1 MNDES
6 HHPSQTAESERT
18 SENGPHPRIG
28 SGAGSNPLPEG
39 EGTVVKSGAD
49 SNLTRSLAG
58 RGKGEGGNSRTRL
71 YTAIGISVVLLIL
84 LAIGVIPRIRNN
96 RELVAAAK
104 KVQST
109 PPEVYVVRPVPAS
122 ESGLTLAATTQAIQ
136 DSIIYARTSG
146 YVRKRY
152 VDIGDRVKAG
162 QVLAEIDSPEVYQQ
176 LQQAHADLLQSQ
188 KNLDVQKA
196 NLDLARRTA
205 ARYEGADAEQAVAK
219 QLVDQNVSAYRAA
232 EATVAAAEA
241 SVQSNRANVK
251 RWEDMTSF
259 QRVLAPFDGTVI
271 QRNFDVGALVTAG
284 SPINNTGAAPSSVS
298 GAAQGLFEVA
308 QIQSLRVFVNV
319 PQAYAPNVKI
329 GMPVQ
334 ILVRGRLMEPIAAK
348 VTRTANAIDQGTRT
362 LLTQV
367 DIPNESHR
375 LLPGMFVYV
384 SFQIAPSGQHWRLPA
399 EAVVFNAQG
408 TRVTMVG
415 PGNKLHFQKVTI
427 GRDLGTSIDIQAGL
441 NGNEVIVE
449 QPTVS
454 LQEGQVVNPI
464 ESKTP

>member
-1 MNDES
+1 EICLQFS
-6 HHPSQTAESERT
+6 TVLRVFELRHS
-18 SENGPHPRIG
+18 
-28 SGAGSNPLPEG
+28 LEG
-39 EGTVVKSGAD
+39 EGTVVKSGVD

-109 PPEVYVVRPVPAS
+109 PPEFYVVRPVPAS
-122 ESGLTLAATTQAIQ
+122 EFGLTLAATTQAIQ

-152 VDIGDRVKAG
+152 VDIGDWVKAG

-241 SVQSNRANVK
+241 SVQSNR
-251 RWEDMTSF
+251 
-259 QRVLAPFDGTVI
+259 
-271 QRNFDVGALVTAG
+271 
-284 SPINNTGAAPSSVS
+284 
-298 GAAQGLFEVA
+298 
-308 QIQSLRVFVNV
+308 
-319 PQAYAPNVKI
+319 
-329 GMPVQ
+329 
-334 ILVRGRLMEPIAAK
+334 
-348 VTRTANAIDQGTRT
+348 
-362 LLTQV
+362 
-367 DIPNESHR
+367 
-375 LLPGMFVYV
+375 
-384 SFQIAPSGQHWRLPA
+384 
-399 EAVVFNAQG
+399 
-408 TRVTMVG
+408 
-415 PGNKLHFQKVTI
+415 
-427 GRDLGTSIDIQAGL
+427 
-441 NGNEVIVE
+441 
-449 QPTVS
+449 
-454 LQEGQVVNPI
+454 
-464 ESKTP
+464 